1 MPTNIGQR
9 SGRAAIVAT
18 TMALILCVPTTAYSD
33 DDPLTVDRSDVTRLG
48 YDPVA
53 NKGSLWHIGEVV
65 GAHDSYRAGYTGKG
79 VGVAIIDTGVVEV
92 PGLDTGNLYHG
103 PDLSFDSQD
112 PELVHKDA
120 YGHGTHLASIIAGRD
135 QPGSPASYLDQHR
148 FNGIAPDANLLSVK
162 VGASDGAVDV
172 SQVIAGIDW
181 VVEHRDDKGMNI
193 RVINLSY
200 GTDSVQS
207 TLIDPLSFAVEQAWK
222 SGIVVVVAGG
232 NDGSENFDLANP
244 ARNPY
249 VLAVGANDTMGTVTP
264 ADDIVPSW
272 GTRGTNQRHVD
283 VVAPAVSVLGARVP
297 NGYADERNTEAR
309 VGARFA
315 RASGTSQA
323 AAVVSGEIALLLQ
336 ALPHLTPDQV
346 KAQLMTT
353 AHPVRSASVQYRGR
367 GLTDIRAAQLKSPT
381 NRKQPLSFYGDGSG
395 SLEASRGSSHVYDG
409 VSELRG
415 EIDIFGNPWDGT
427 AWAQTSADGTA
438 WSGGEWRGVTW
449 SGDGWDARTWRDVT
463 WSMLD
468 WSARTWRDSEW
479 SARTWRDGSWSAADW
494 RESAWTARTW
504 RDSTWTARTW
514 RESIWPTRTWRS
526 SWLTHHWS

>member
-323 AAVVSGEIALLLQ
+323 AACGEWGDRSPAPGSTAPHTRPGQSPAHDDGAPCQVRVGPVPRQGPHRHPSCSAQEPHESQAAAELLRRRVRLAGSVSRLVAR
-336 ALPHLTPDQV
+336 
-346 KAQLMTT
+346 
-353 AHPVRSASVQYRGR
+353 VRRCV
-367 GLTDIRAAQLKSPT
+367 RAAWGDRHL
-381 NRKQPLSFYGDGSG
+381 RQPMG
-395 SLEASRGSSHVYDG
+395 
-409 VSELRG
+409 
-415 EIDIFGNPWDGT
+415 
-427 AWAQTSADGTA
+427 
-438 WSGGEWRGVTW
+438 
-449 SGDGWDARTWRDVT
+449 
-463 WSMLD
+463 
-468 WSARTWRDSEW
+468 RDSV
-479 SARTWRDGSWSAADW
+479 GSDVS
-494 RESAWTARTW
+494 
-504 RDSTWTARTW
+504 
-514 RESIWPTRTWRS
+514 
-526 SWLTHHWS
+526 

>member
-18 TMALILCVPTTAYSD
+18 TVALILCVPTTAYSD

-297 NGYADERNTEAR
+297 NGYADERNIEAR

-427 AWAQTSADGTA
+427 AWAETSADGTA